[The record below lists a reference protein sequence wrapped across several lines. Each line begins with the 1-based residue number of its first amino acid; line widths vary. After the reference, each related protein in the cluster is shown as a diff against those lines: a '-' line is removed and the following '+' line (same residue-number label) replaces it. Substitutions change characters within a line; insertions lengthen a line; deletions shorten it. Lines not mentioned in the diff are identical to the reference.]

1 MSNDKTSTGS
11 FFGDLIKAI
20 EGGGASRMTKAY
32 TIKKGDTLSTIAKT
46 NGVTLKQLM
55 RINPKFKTGT
65 PDGSPTTA
73 TIKQKTMIPGK
84 KIKVPDPKTF
94 KNFRLTD
101 VVKKPKKTYKKTTKA
116 DFKEMN
122 EKLKK
127 NKGGV
132 IKKK

>member
-11 FFGDLIKAI
+11 FFGDLVKAI
-20 EGGGASRMTKAY
+20 EGGGASSMTKAY

-65 PDGSPTTA
+65 LDGSPTKA
-73 TIKQKTMIPGK
+73 TIKQKTMIPGE

-94 KNFRLTD
+94 KNFRLKD

>member
-1 MSNDKTSTGS
+1 MSKDKTSTGS
-11 FFGDLIKAI
+11 FFGDLVKAI
-20 EGGGASRMTKAY
+20 EGGGASSMTKAH
-32 TIKKGDTLSTIAKT
+32 TIKKGDTLSTIAKA

-55 RINPKFKTGT
+55 RINPKFATGT
-65 PDGSPTTA
+65 KDGSPTKA
-73 TIKQKTMIPGK
+73 TIEQKMMIPGK

>member
-11 FFGDLIKAI
+11 FFGDLVKAI

>member
-1 MSNDKTSTGS
+1 
-11 FFGDLIKAI
+11 
-20 EGGGASRMTKAY
+20 
-32 TIKKGDTLSTIAKT
+32 
-46 NGVTLKQLM
+46 
-55 RINPKFKTGT
+55 
-65 PDGSPTTA
+65 
-73 TIKQKTMIPGK
+73 MIPGE

-94 KNFRLTD
+94 KNFRLKD

>member
-11 FFGDLIKAI
+11 FFGDLVKAI

-116 DFKEMN
+116 DFEEMN

>member
-11 FFGDLIKAI
+11 FFGDLVKAI

-65 PDGSPTTA
+65 LDGSPTKA